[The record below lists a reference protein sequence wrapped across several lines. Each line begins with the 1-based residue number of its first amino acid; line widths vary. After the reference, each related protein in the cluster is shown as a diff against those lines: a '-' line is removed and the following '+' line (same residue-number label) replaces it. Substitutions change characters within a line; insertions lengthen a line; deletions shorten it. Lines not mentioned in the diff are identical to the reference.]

1 MKLGWHE
8 KAWDEYVVW
17 QAEDKKTLKK
27 INKLIKDMLRD
38 PFKGLGKPEPLGWDL
53 QGCWSR
59 QIDDANRI
67 VYKVE
72 KEQIIIIQCGTHYKD
87 K

>member
-1 MKLGWHE
+1 MNLGWHE
-8 KAWDEYVVW
+8 KAWGEYIAW
-17 QAEDKKTLKK
+17 QTEDKKTLRK

-38 PFKGLGKPEPLGWDL
+38 PFRGLGKPEQLLWDL
-53 QGCWSR
+53 KGCWSR
-59 QIDDANRI
+59 EIDDANRI

-72 KEQIIIIQCGTHYKD
+72 EELITIIQCGTHYKD

>member
-1 MKLGWHE
+1 MKLSWHE
-8 KAWDEYVVW
+8 KAWGEYVAW
-17 QAEDKKTLKK
+17 QTEDKKTLRK

-38 PFKGLGKPEPLGWDL
+38 PFKGLGKPEPLVGDL

>member
-1 MKLGWHE
+1 MILSWHE
-8 KAWDEYVVW
+8 KAWDEYVAW

-27 INKLIKDMLRD
+27 INKLIKDMIRN
-38 PFKGLGKPEPLGWDL
+38 PFKGLGKPEPLVGDL

-59 QIDDANRI
+59 HIDDANRI
-67 VYKVE
+67 VYKIE
-72 KEQIIIIQCGTHYKD
+72 KEHLIIIQCGTHYKD